1 MDEIFIEGLK
11 IYGYHGVYPE
21 EEAGGQN
28 FVLSVR
34 LFLSLQEAGLGDEL
48 DKSISYEEVCLSAD
62 RDRGREAFRCAL

>member
-21 EEAGGQN
+21 EEARGQN

-34 LFLSLQEAGLGDEL
+34 LFLSLQEAGLSDEL
-48 DKSISYEEVCLSAD
+48 DKSISYEEVCLFLKD
-62 RDRGREAFRCAL
+62 IFNRQRHQLI

>member
-48 DKSISYEEVCLSAD
+48 DKSI
-62 RDRGREAFRCAL
+62 